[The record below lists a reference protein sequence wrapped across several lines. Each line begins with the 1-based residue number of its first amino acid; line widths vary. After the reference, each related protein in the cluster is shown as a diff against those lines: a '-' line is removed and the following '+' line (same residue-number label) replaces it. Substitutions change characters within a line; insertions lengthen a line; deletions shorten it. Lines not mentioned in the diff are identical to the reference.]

1 MKQTFSTSTFTGSS
15 NSAIIVGAG
24 IVGLA
29 TARALAIRG
38 YKVTVFE
45 RNEHAVGASIR
56 NFGMI
61 WPIGQATGPM
71 FERAMLSRSIWK
83 EICTETRLWHD
94 ETGSM
99 HLAYHDD
106 ELQVISEYAE
116 VNRRHRDCSLFTAEQ
131 AMQKSPAV
139 NPDGLKGALW
149 SGEEMIVESRV
160 AVGQIARYLA
170 EKYAVEFHWNTAINT
185 IDHPKVTSGSRTW
198 EADEIFVCSGADFET
213 LYPELFL
220 ETGITKCKL
229 QMMRLATQPNDWR
242 IGPSLCG
249 GLSMIHYPGFQA
261 AESLPALRKR
271 YEADYA
277 DYLKWGIHV
286 MVSQNG
292 IGELTIGDSHE
303 YGLVHDPFD
312 KEFINHL
319 IIAYLRS
326 FANFKDWKLLQ
337 SWHGIYP
344 KMTRGET
351 ELLIEPEPGV
361 AIINGLGGNGMT
373 LSFGLC
379 EQYILNRK

>member
-1 MKQTFSTSTFTGSS
+1 MKLAYSDK
-15 NSAIIVGAG
+15 SAIIIGAG

-29 TARALAIRG
+29 TARALALRG
-38 YKVTVFE
+38 YKVTIFE
-45 RNEHAVGASIR
+45 RNERAVGASIR

-61 WPIGQATGPM
+61 WPIGQATGPL

-83 EICTETRLWHD
+83 EVCTEANIWHD
-94 ETGSM
+94 EVGSM

-106 ELQVISEYAE
+106 ELQVISEYVE
-116 VNRRHRDCSLFTAEQ
+116 VNQSHRDCKILTAEQ
-131 AMQKSPAV
+131 ALQKSPAI
-139 NPDGLKGALW
+139 NPNGLKGALW

-160 AVGQIARYLA
+160 AVGQVAKYLA
-170 EKYAVEFHWNTAINT
+170 EKYGVEFHWNTAISQ
-185 IDHPKVTSGSRTW
+185 IEHPKVISGNRTW

-220 ETGITKCKL
+220 ETNITKCKL
-229 QMMRLATQPNDWR
+229 QMMRLVTQPDDWR

-261 AESLPALRKR
+261 AASLPALRKR
-271 YEADYA
+271 YEEQYA
-277 DYLKWGIHV
+277 EYLKWGIHV

-292 IGELTIGDSHE
+292 SGELTIGDSHE

-312 KEFINHL
+312 KEFINTM
-319 IIAYLRS
+319 ITSYLQT
-326 FANFKDWKLLQ
+326 FASFKDWKLLQ

-344 KMTRGET
+344 KMMNGAT
-351 ELLIEPEPGV
+351 ELIVDLAPGLTV
-361 AIINGLGGNGMT
+361 INGIGGNGMT

-379 EQYILNRK
+379 EEYISKRVHS

>member
-1 MKQTFSTSTFTGSS
+1 MKQK
-15 NSAIIVGAG
+15 SAIIIGAG

-29 TARALAIRG
+29 MARALAIRG

-45 RNEHAVGASIR
+45 RNEQAVGASIR

-61 WPIGQATGPM
+61 WPIGQATGPL

-83 EICTETRLWHD
+83 EICTEANIWHN
-94 ETGSM
+94 EVGSL

-106 ELQVISEYAE
+106 ELQVIQEYVE
-116 VNRRHRDCSLFTAEQ
+116 VNHLYRECSLLDPREAIL
-131 AMQKSPAV
+131 KSPAINTV
-139 NPDGLKGALW
+139 GLKGALW
-149 SGEEMIVESRV
+149 SAEEMIVESRV
-160 AVGQIARYLA
+160 AVGQVAKYLA
-170 EKYAVEFHWNTAINT
+170 EKYAVEFHWNTAISN
-185 IDHPKVTSGSRTW
+185 ISHPKVLSGSSVW

-220 ETGITKCKL
+220 SLDITKCKL
-229 QMMRLATQPNDWR
+229 QMMRLVNQPDEWR
-242 IGPSLCG
+242 IGPALCG

-261 AESLPALRKR
+261 AASLLALRKR
-271 YEADYA
+271 YEEQYA
-277 DYLKWGIHV
+277 IYLKWGIHV

-292 IGELTIGDSHE
+292 SGELTIGDSHE

-312 KEFINHL
+312 KEFINKL
-319 IIAYLRS
+319 IIDYLHT

-344 KMTRGET
+344 KMMNGET
-351 ELLIEPEPGV
+351 ELIKEVEPGV
-361 AIINGLGGNGMT
+361 TVINGIGGNGMT

-379 EQYILNRK
+379 EQFIASR